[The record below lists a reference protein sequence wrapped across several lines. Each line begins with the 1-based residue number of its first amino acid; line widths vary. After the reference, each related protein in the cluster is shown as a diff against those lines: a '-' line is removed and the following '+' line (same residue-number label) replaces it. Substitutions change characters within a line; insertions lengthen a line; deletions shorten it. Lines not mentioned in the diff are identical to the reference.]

1 MKTLTLS
8 DEDAAILK
16 SILESKDISVPLPM
30 GNIPGVGASLYR
42 IRVAFEV
49 PAKAPKKSPRGKG
62 IVPPKE

>member
-1 MKTLTLS
+1 MKTITLS

-42 IRVAFEV
+42 IRVAFET
-49 PAKAPKKSPRGKG
+49 PPKKSPRSKG
-62 IVPPKE
+62 IVPQKE